1 MNEGTANLLEILSS
15 RVISLSNE
23 GKWEDAYRSADAAV
37 QQARHNILEGN
48 EEDTLALAS
57 TLEIKAD
64 LLRQAGHL
72 EDARLNYLEALE
84 IANDFSNVD
93 EMLARINASV
103 AVLYDNVE
111 NDEEAIRFY
120 ERAIELYERCGL
132 ADSLEIADICN
143 NLGFVYRSIGDF
155 KSAEDLLLKGLAICH
170 KSIGID
176 NEKAATICNNLGA
189 LYLKSGYDEQAREM
203 NTLALE
209 ARLKALGQKHPDT
222 AQSYANLALALT
234 QCGESDN
241 AKKHFEQAIKI
252 YEHHISEQA
261 HEYASVVENFVE
273 FLKDKED
280 IKSANSLLKKAQKK
294 LTKLAH
300 HS

>member
-1 MNEGTANLLEILSS
+1 MNAGTANLLEILSS
-15 RVISLSNE
+15 RVIALSNA
-23 GKWEDAYRSADAAV
+23 GKWDDAYRSADAAV
-37 QQARHNILEGN
+37 QQARHSILEGN
-48 EEDTLALAS
+48 DSDSLALAS
-57 TLEIKAD
+57 TLEIKGD

-84 IANDFSNVD
+84 IASNFTEVD
-93 EMLARINASV
+93 EMLARLNASV

-132 ADSLEIADICN
+132 GDCLEIADICN

-170 KSIGID
+170 KSVGIED
-176 NEKAATICNNLGA
+176 EKTATLCNNLGA

-209 ARLKALGQKHPDT
+209 GRLKSLGINHPDT
-222 AQSYANLALALT
+222 AQSYANLALSLN

-241 AKKHFEQAIKI
+241 AKKHFEKAIKI
-252 YEHHISEQA
+252 YEHHLSEQA
-261 HEYASVVENFVE
+261 HEYASVIENYVE
-273 FLKDKED
+273 FLKNKED
-280 IKSANSLLKKAQKK
+280 IKTASALLKKAQKK
-294 LTKLAH
+294 LTRLAH